1 MNYRKQLNYV
11 TKLNKIAKL
20 EQFNSLKLSKDNR
33 PFWEKCKPY
42 FTDKHSKADTDI
54 TLNENKELLL
64 KDKDIADIFNEY
76 FGSLDESL

>member
-20 EQFNSLKLSKDNR
+20 EQFNSLKLGKDNR
-33 PFWEKCKPY
+33 TFWEKCKPY
-42 FTDKHSKADTDI
+42 FTDKHSKADTNI

-76 FGSLDESL
+76 FGSIDE

>member
-20 EQFNSLKLSKDNR
+20 EWFNSLKLGKDNR
-33 PFWEKCKPY
+33 PFWKKCKPY

-76 FGSLDESL
+76 FGSIDE